1 MSFLAISGTF
11 SVSNVAE
18 IIAIGVFALTGAL
31 VALRRNL
38 DILGFVLLATVTG
51 VGGGT
56 LRDLL
61 LGRPVFWVYQPR
73 DLLICLAVALIGY
86 SVARLK
92 PALVAGL
99 EGRVLLYADAMGLAL
114 FSAAGAVI
122 SLESGASPL
131 VAVAFGAMT
140 ASFGGILRDVLAG
153 EDTMVLRQDIYITA
167 AAFGAGLVVAA
178 KLLGLSQNSSVLTGI
193 IGGFALRAAAISFGW
208 TLPRVRR
215 S

>member
-1 MSFLAISGTF
+1 MSGLN
-11 SVSNVAE
+11 SVLGLAE
-18 IIAIGVFALTGAL
+18 IIGIAVFALTGAL

-38 DILGFVLLATVTG
+38 DVLGFILLATVTG

-73 DLLICLAVALIGY
+73 DVLICLAVALASY
-86 SVARLK
+86 SAARLK

-99 EGRVLLYADAMGLAL
+99 EGRILLYADAMGLAL
-114 FSAAGAVI
+114 FSAVGAVI

-153 EDTMVLRQDIYITA
+153 EDTLVLRQDIYITA

-178 KLLGLSQNSSVLTGI
+178 KLLSVSQSYSLLIGI
-193 IGGFALRAAAISFGW
+193 IGGFALRAAAIGFGW
-208 TLPRVRR
+208 TLPRVKRKVA
-215 S
+215 

>member
-1 MSFLAISGTF
+1 MFGLNTVLA
-11 SVSNVAE
+11 VAE
-18 IIAIGVFALTGAL
+18 IIGIAVFALTGAL

-38 DILGFVLLATVTG
+38 DVLGFILLATVTG

-73 DLLICLAVALIGY
+73 DVLICLAVALASY
-86 SVARLK
+86 AAARTK
-92 PALVAGL
+92 ATLVAGL
-99 EGRVLLYADAMGLAL
+99 EGRILLYADAMGLAL

-131 VAVAFGAMT
+131 VAVAFGAIT
-140 ASFGGILRDVLAG
+140 ASFGGILRDILAG
-153 EDTMVLRQDIYITA
+153 EDTLVLRQDIYITA

-178 KLLGLSQNSSVLTGI
+178 KLVGVSQNFSVLIGI
-193 IGGFALRAAAISFGW
+193 IGGFGLRAAAIGFGW

>member
-1 MSFLAISGTF
+1 MSGLN
-11 SVSNVAE
+11 SVLGLAE
-18 IIAIGVFALTGAL
+18 IIGIAVFALTGAL

-38 DILGFVLLATVTG
+38 DALGFILLATVTG

-73 DLLICLAVALIGY
+73 DVLICLAVALASYGT
-86 SVARLK
+86 ARLK

-114 FSAAGAVI
+114 FSAVGAVI

-153 EDTMVLRQDIYITA
+153 EDTLVLRQDIYITA
-167 AAFGAGLVVAA
+167 AALGAGLVVTAR
-178 KLLGLSQNSSVLTGI
+178 LFGISQNSSLLIGI
-193 IGGFALRAAAISFGW
+193 IGGFSLRAAAIGFGW
-208 TLPRVRR
+208 TLPRVKRNLQE
-215 S
+215 

>member
-1 MSFLAISGTF
+1 MSGLN
-11 SVSNVAE
+11 SVLGLAE
-18 IIAIGVFALTGAL
+18 IIGIAVFALTGAL

-38 DILGFVLLATVTG
+38 DVLGFILLATVTG

-73 DLLICLAVALIGY
+73 DVLICLAVALASY
-86 SVARLK
+86 SAARLK

-114 FSAAGAVI
+114 FSAVGAVI

-153 EDTMVLRQDIYITA
+153 EDTLVLRQDIYITA

-178 KLLGLSQNSSVLTGI
+178 KLSGVSQNFSLLVGI
-193 IGGFALRAAAISFGW
+193 IGGFALRAAAIGFGW
-208 TLPRVRR
+208 TLPRVKRKLA
-215 S
+215 